1 MTIICHATGCQF
13 NARHACSLMRIRV
26 GTTEVP
32 VAPEV
37 LGATSSAYDG
47 QLRAGYAAEF
57 EAYTDYAAE
66 QTAGFREGAACLS
79 YSALT
84 P

>member
-1 MTIICHATGCQF
+1 MTIICHATGCRF
-13 NARHACSLMRIRV
+13 NTRHECSLMRIQV
-26 GTTEVP
+26 GPTNVP
-32 VAPEV
+32 VPPAV

-47 QLRAGYAAEF
+47 QLRAGYATEF
-57 EAYTDYAAE
+57 EAYTDYAAQQAE
-66 QTAGFREGAACLS
+66 EFRDGAACVS